1 MKMKPPEIIISPS
14 FTLAQ
19 AKLLRTILL
28 DCVTVEELAELEKL
42 QNVVERAIRAEVEGW
57 MDFKLND
64 RVRFKGSIV
73 ELDTFKIIR
82 RKEVNGEC
90 ESLTIRHEHTGEI
103 HADVTHDR
111 LQSANWET
119 ENWETDEESASCEKN
134 TV

>member
-1 MKMKPPEIIISPS
+1 MSKSIKIVTPY

-42 QNVVERAIRAEVEGW
+42 QETVERVIRAEVEGW
-57 MDFKLND
+57 IDFKLND
-64 RVRFKGSIV
+64 RVRFRGSLV
-73 ELDTFKIIR
+73 ELDTFIIIK

-90 ESLTIRHEHTGEI
+90 ESLTIRHKYTGEI
-103 HADVTHDR
+103 YADVTHDR

-119 ENWETDEESASCEKN
+119 ENWETDEEPASCEEN
-134 TV
+134 TT